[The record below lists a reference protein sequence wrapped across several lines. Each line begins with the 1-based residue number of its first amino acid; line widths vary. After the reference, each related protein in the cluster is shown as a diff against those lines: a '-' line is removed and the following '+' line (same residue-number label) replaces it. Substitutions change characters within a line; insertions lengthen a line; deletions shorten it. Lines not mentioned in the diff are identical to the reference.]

1 MKIAVSGSRTID
13 TYGDVLTA
21 LKKSP
26 WFPRDEGMVITG
38 GADGVD
44 SLAERIA
51 ESYGIE
57 TMSIE
62 PRYDEWGPKAPLKR
76 NVTIVE
82 RADALV
88 AVWDGQ
94 SNGTRDTI
102 DKALDRGLSVYIEV
116 VE

>member
-1 MKIAVSGSRTID
+1 MKIGVCGSRTID
-13 TYGDVLTA
+13 TYGDVLQA
-21 LKKSP
+21 LHQSP
-26 WFPRDEGMVITG
+26 WFPRESGTVITG

-51 ESYGIE
+51 ESYGLD
-57 TMSIE
+57 TMTIE

-76 NVTIVE
+76 NTDIVNK
-82 RADALV
+82 ADVLV

-102 DKALDRGLSVYIEV
+102 DKALDRGMALYVEV
-116 VE
+116 V

>member
-1 MKIAVSGSRTID
+1 MKCEIC
-13 TYGDVLTA
+13 
-21 LKKSP
+21 
-26 WFPRDEGMVITG
+26 
-38 GADGVD
+38 
-44 SLAERIA
+44 ERKL
-51 ESYGIE
+51 EKV
-57 TMSIE
+57 
-62 PRYDEWGPKAPLKR
+62 YDEWGPKAPLKR